1 VKRFSTIRA
10 CITLPVAA
18 AVVATALVMPA
29 IASAQSAPPQTCADA
44 TSTAPADADA
54 SLDEQS
60 PTENFGADTALRV
73 MSAAIRENSRAVVR
87 FPLPQAPSGCVV
99 QSATLQL
106 YSESPPERPSILQ
119 VLRLTSAWG
128 ETNINWAN
136 QPASAGPAAETWGGF
151 GYVQWDV
158 TAHVQAMYADGG
170 NHGFL
175 IRHAVEN
182 HPFGAEAGFFSK
194 EQLEFPPQL
203 VVCFA
208 GCPSAGGAPP
218 PPPPPPPV
226 IVEQPVYPPVLPIPP
241 VQPPPA
247 SGTPGATP
255 APGATAATTS
265 GRPLAPTVAQIAAA
279 LKSDLLTAATTLRR
293 VGIAGLVRERGATVK
308 SVHALIPGTVR
319 IETVFRGKR
328 VVLLRGTRSFARVG
342 EATLGLKLTKKGRK
356 VLKRKRAAKFTLR
369 GSFSDRTA
377 VIRAVH
383 AVTIK
388 RKGGR

>member
-1 VKRFSTIRA
+1 VKRFASIRA
-10 CITLPVAA
+10 YITLSGVA

-29 IASAQSAPPQTCADA
+29 IASAQSAPPPPQTCADA
-44 TSTAPADADA
+44 TSTASADADA

-60 PTENFGADTALRV
+60 PSENFGADPTLNV
-73 MSAAIRENSRAVVR
+73 MSAAISENSRAVVR
-87 FPLPQAPSGCVV
+87 FPLPQAPAGCVV
-99 QSATLQL
+99 QSATLRL

-136 QPASAGPAAETWGGF
+136 QPAGAGPAAEAWGGF
-151 GYVQWDV
+151 WDV

-208 GCPSAGGAPP
+208 GCPSAGGGAPA
-218 PPPPPPPV
+218 PPPPPPV

-247 SGTPGATP
+247 SGTPGAT
-255 APGATAATTS
+255 AATTS
-265 GRPLAPTVAQIAAA
+265 SRPLAPTVAQIAAA

-293 VGIAGLVRERGATVK
+293 LGIAALLGKRGVTVK
-308 SVHALIPGTVR
+308 SVHALIPGRVR
-319 IETVFRGKR
+319 IETVFRGRR
-328 VVLLRGTRSFARVG
+328 VVLLRGTRSFARAG
-342 EATLGLKLTKKGRK
+342 EATLRLELTKKGRK
-356 VLKRKRAAKFTLR
+356 VLKGKRAAKFTLR
-369 GSFSDRTA
+369 GSFSDRMA

-383 AVTIK
+383 AVTVK